1 MLERIKN
8 IIPLFILI
16 FFGMCIGAV
25 SYSYAS
31 IHREMNM
38 YGMTSSAIEGDLRA
52 CEAIHN
58 TKCKVNIT
66 IVDTKIKL
74 K

>member
-1 MLERIKN
+1 MCI
-8 IIPLFILI
+8 LFIW
-16 FFGMCIGAV
+16 GMIIGAV
-25 SYSYAS
+25 TYSYLS

-38 YGMTSSAIEGDLRA
+38 YGMTTSTIEGDLRA
-52 CEAIHN
+52 CESIHK
-58 TKCKVNIT
+58 TKCKISIT